1 MKGYYKNPEKTA
13 EVIKNGWLYTGDM
26 AKMDSEGFICIVD
39 RKKDVIKTGG
49 ENIFPV
55 EVEEVLL
62 THRKIYDAGVIG
74 MPDERLVEIVAAVI
88 ELKPHEVLTGE
99 EVRVFCEENLPKYKR
114 PRCVIFDKVLRN
126 PTGKIDKPSMRQ
138 KYAGIRESFKVD

>member
-1 MKGYYKNPEKTA
+1 
-13 EVIKNGWLYTGDM
+13 M

-39 RKKDVIKTGG
+39 RKKDVIKAGG

-62 THRKIYDAGVIG
+62 THHKIYDVGVIG
-74 MPDERLVEIVAAVI
+74 VPDERLGEVIVAVI
-88 ELKPHEVLTGE
+88 EPKPHEVLTDE
-99 EVRVFCEENLPKYKR
+99 EVNAFCEQNLPRYKR
-114 PRCVIFDKVLRN
+114 PRRVIFDKVLRN